1 MTMITRLKVS
11 GYKSLKHVE
20 LQDLPDL
27 VVLFGPNSAGKS
39 NLLDAL
45 DLLAHLATEDTLVAA
60 FQNHR
65 GNRLERP
72 LPVRWFFF
80 GGDDYPS
87 LSPRE
92 IYFELDILLQPR
104 IVEEIN
110 SDLEERERQAHLE
123 RPYTRVTQSRLRY
136 ELRVQYVPSARALH
150 VVHESLAPLRK
161 DNTINPNIV
170 PYIKHK
176 IDNKQISVK
185 LERQSHPRFYDLPR
199 TRTLLSEIG
208 DAVNHPHLVA
218 TARELA
224 SLRIYYVEP
233 ARMRSAVS
241 DIEATDPGPHGEQ
254 LSSFYYWLK
263 RQHPGL
269 FENLVYN
276 LGKIVP
282 GITGLDVREATEGF
296 LELWIKE
303 RETGEFPAAMVS
315 EGTLRL
321 LCLLGIAATPKAP
334 ALVGYEEPENGV
346 NPARL
351 SEMLSILE
359 NAATSSSGTQFLI
372 TTHSPSVINFFPDA
386 KRIYCSKGPSGS
398 EYVVYPELPLF
409 RDLDVEYTLGT
420 IQTAVSRLGDQ
431 FRRGDL
437 G

>member
-1 MTMITRLKVS
+1 
-11 GYKSLKHVE
+11 
-20 LQDLPDL
+20 
-27 VVLFGPNSAGKS
+27 
-39 NLLDAL
+39 
-45 DLLAHLATEDTLVAA
+45 
-60 FQNHR
+60 
-65 GNRLERP
+65 
-72 LPVRWFFF
+72 
-80 GGDDYPS
+80 
-87 LSPRE
+87 
-92 IYFELDILLQPR
+92 
-104 IVEEIN
+104 
-110 SDLEERERQAHLE
+110 
-123 RPYTRVTQSRLRY
+123 
-136 ELRVQYVPSARALH
+136 
-150 VVHESLAPLRK
+150 
-161 DNTINPNIV
+161 
-170 PYIKHK
+170 
-176 IDNKQISVK
+176 
-185 LERQSHPRFYDLPR
+185 
-199 TRTLLSEIG
+199 
-208 DAVNHPHLVA
+208 
-218 TARELA
+218 
-224 SLRIYYVEP
+224 
-233 ARMRSAVS
+233 MRSAVS